1 MKLHDIVNEYI
12 EYNLTDNQIKKY
24 TYSYTHQTDIQTLYK
39 HFKKQ
44 YPLVNIDITK
54 FNIRLNH
61 ICSEKALAM
70 ETMDE

>member
-1 MKLHDIVNEYI
+1 MKLYDIVDEYI
-12 EYNLTDNQIKKY
+12 EYNLSDNQIQKY

-44 YPLVNIDITK
+44 YGKVNISLVD
-54 FNIRLNH
+54 FNNILNY
-61 ICSEKALAM
+61 ICSKRS